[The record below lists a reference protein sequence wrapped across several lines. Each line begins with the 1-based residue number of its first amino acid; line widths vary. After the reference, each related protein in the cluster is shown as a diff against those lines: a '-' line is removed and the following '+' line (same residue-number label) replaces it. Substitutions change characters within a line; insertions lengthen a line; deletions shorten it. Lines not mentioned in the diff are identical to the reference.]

1 MSVPSPNSHAG
12 RILRVLRDG
21 KPRSRAQIRDESGMH
36 PDAEVCRRIRD
47 LRALGIDIE
56 CTERPGPKKNQR
68 VFEYRISYLPPHI
81 RQLLNNET
89 DRSVA

>member
-21 KPRSRAQIRDESGMH
+21 RPRSRAQIRDESGMH

-47 LRALGIDIE
+47 LRGLGIDVE
-56 CTERPGPKKNQR
+56 CSERPGPKQGQR
-68 VFEYRISYLPPHI
+68 VFEYRISYMPPHV
-81 RQLLNNET
+81 REVLNNEQK
-89 DRSVA
+89 RSAA